1 MNAPITV
8 PDLLDGASR
17 LGSND
22 FESFFKEM
30 LALRA
35 QRIAPVLT
43 QKEALL
49 LERIY
54 TKLPVATLEQYDQ
67 LSEKRRLGTISEDEY
82 RILLDLIP
90 IVEQYNVDR
99 VKSLVELASLRNV
112 TAQALMKQLDLMPL
126 HNG

>member
-1 MNAPITV
+1 M
-8 PDLLDGASR
+8 LDGASR

-35 QRIAPVLT
+35 QRIAPVMT

-67 LSEKRRLGTISEDEY
+67 LSEKRRLGTISDDEY

-99 VKSLVELASLRNV
+99 MKSIVELAGLRKM